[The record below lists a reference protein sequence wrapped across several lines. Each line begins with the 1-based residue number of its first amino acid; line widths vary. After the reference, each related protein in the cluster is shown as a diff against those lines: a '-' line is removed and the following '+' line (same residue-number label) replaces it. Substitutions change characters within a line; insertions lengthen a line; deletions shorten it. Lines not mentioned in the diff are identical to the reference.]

1 MGQIKNIKLHI
12 VTDIKY
18 PITIT
23 MTVAPV
29 AVNNVIRGARWIALI
44 SGIGYGA
51 SNSGPMSE
59 QAKVRYQAKL
69 KAAEAEAVAVAE
81 KKAAEALSPG
91 ILQLVSG
98 GGMTWRCLCKYSNI
112 CT

>member
-1 MGQIKNIKLHI
+1 
-12 VTDIKY
+12 
-18 PITIT
+18 

-51 SNSGPMSE
+51 SNSGPMLE

-91 ILQLVSG
+91 ILQ
-98 GGMTWRCLCKYSNI
+98 
-112 CT
+112 